1 MWGKKMKMIDLKMPK
16 LSKKEM
22 EKTNQLMVPDSDR
35 WPYGLKLTFEAEQVD
50 KLPVLEKV
58 KVGDD
63 VSISGMGEVTSIRS
77 SENQDGKK
85 QFTVEVQIQKVGVE
99 SSKSSPESMAD
110 AMGKVEKSRTMKMM
124 NDEDEDD

>member
-1 MWGKKMKMIDLKMPK
+1 MKMIDLKLPK

-22 EKTNQLMVPDSDR
+22 EVTAQPKIEGDR

-50 KLPVLEKV
+50 KLPMLEKV

-63 VSISGMGEVTSIRS
+63 VSIAGMGEVTSIRS

-85 QFTVEVQIQKVGVE
+85 QYTVEVQIQKVGVE
-99 SSKSSPESMAD
+99 SARSSPESMAD
-110 AMGKVEKSRTMKMM
+110 AMGKVEKSRTMKMG
-124 NDEDEDD
+124 E